1 MHVFNFS
8 ISCLRGF
15 CLRGR
20 GMELYA
26 KHATSRH
33 IKWSEPIK
41 SYKEDG
47 MLFAFPQGP
56 RQHYYYYAATPRR
69 HIKGRLSNF
78 STVWM
83 IFYLLNVVLL
93 LHEIYLFQSFPLAFI
108 WGLSMPKY
116 SYWGWESHDHLTY
129 ASWSEMVCDF
139 IVDPSNSYFIYKNKN
154 STSITDTSIYWNPGI
169 YC

>member
-1 MHVFNFS
+1 MQCYNSGISWSKVGSDGVSRSCSQTTLMKGKWWRTCLIFS
-8 ISCLRGF
+8 MSCLRGF
-15 CLRGR
+15 YLRGR

-33 IKWSEPIK
+33 IKWSEPIQ
-41 SYKEDG
+41 SYKKDG

-56 RQHYYYYAATPRR
+56 HQHYYYYAAAPRR
-69 HIKGRLSNF
+69 HVKGRLSHF

-108 WGLSMPKY
+108 WGLSM
-116 SYWGWESHDHLTY
+116 ELIN
-129 ASWSEMVCDF
+129 A
-139 IVDPSNSYFIYKNKN
+139 
-154 STSITDTSIYWNPGI
+154 
-169 YC
+169 